1 MFVFFF
7 SFFCQLI
14 SILLEVFGSL
24 EFLGNEVGD
33 TAALELLSSAQVRL
47 HQGAHMEF
55 RRNKGRQGCHVH
67 FAASNV
73 LCAIWSIYYHK
84 VVLGKRHG
92 FLTIH

>member
-7 SFFCQLI
+7 SFFFCQLI

-24 EFLGNEVGD
+24 EFLDNEVGD
-33 TAALELLSSAQVRL
+33 AAALELLSSAQVRL

-67 FAASNV
+67 FAACIV
-73 LCAIWSIYYHK
+73 LCSIWRIY
-84 VVLGKRHG
+84 
-92 FLTIH
+92 